1 MSAAVDLNILDARI
15 QRELL
20 ASYRDMIH
28 KAVDD
33 FVDALAED
41 LLSDRK
47 MTLMEITQAIL
58 KAKPEFLTAAMEEFI
73 RSKHGDILSQE
84 QAQCPC
90 CNRKVQR
97 SVQAP
102 RTIETLLGTSTVTR
116 PYFYCAPCGS
126 ITYFLKN
133 SLRSL
138 SGLVTLFSVR
148 RQDHGYGSHYTWQ
161 THQAGGAW
169 SN

>member
-58 KAKPEFLTAAMEEFI
+58 KAKPSGAKGTYIKRVTVSATMGPGFDVDVNAARAAVE
-73 RSKHGDILSQE
+73 K
-84 QAQCPC
+84 
-90 CNRKVQR
+90 
-97 SVQAP
+97 
-102 RTIETLLGTSTVTR
+102 TS
-116 PYFYCAPCGS
+116 
-126 ITYFLKN
+126 I
-133 SLRSL
+133 
-138 SGLVTLFSVR
+138 
-148 RQDHGYGSHYTWQ
+148 
-161 THQAGGAW
+161 
-169 SN
+169 